1 MKNLIIL
8 ILLFCVFFQVSGQEF
23 KAQSSLPRIEQDG
36 FYRIILT
43 PELSPYIN
51 NAYSNIRIHDGSN
64 REVPYFIKAEEAKTS
79 TVTFEEYRIHDKIR
93 IKDSCSLVIL
103 SNPENTTINNISLVI
118 KNAEVT
124 KDAILSGSDDAETWY
139 ALKESF
145 VLSNINNANETA
157 EVKIV
162 DFPLSNYKYYRIWI
176 NDQASEPLNILK
188 AGYYHTTSEDAK
200 YFIVPKPLS
209 VQTND
214 NKKKTTQVNISF
226 DTLRFIDKIT
236 WNVSG
241 SPYYLRNATLYASRD
256 YINKKGK
263 TEKHLEHLE
272 SFQLNSRQENV
283 LFLSPVK
290 VKELVMIVENEDNP
304 ALTISDVNG
313 HQLSQYVVTWLKK
326 GNDYKLKFGDEAMRE
341 PVYDLAFFQ
350 DSIRSA
356 PVVLQ
361 AGKVTS
367 LEKTQTIETPSLFN
381 TKSIIWA
388 AIIVIIILLG
398 AMSMKLIRETNAAGK
413 GS

>member
-1 MKNLIIL
+1 
-8 ILLFCVFFQVSGQEF
+8 
-23 KAQSSLPRIEQDG
+23 
-36 FYRIILT
+36 
-43 PELSPYIN
+43 
-51 NAYSNIRIHDGSN
+51 
-64 REVPYFIKAEEAKTS
+64 
-79 TVTFEEYRIHDKIR
+79 
-93 IKDSCSLVIL
+93 
-103 SNPENTTINNISLVI
+103 
-118 KNAEVT
+118 
-124 KDAILSGSDDAETWY
+124 
-139 ALKESF
+139 
-145 VLSNINNANETA
+145 
-157 EVKIV
+157 
-162 DFPLSNYKYYRIWI
+162 
-176 NDQASEPLNILK
+176 
-188 AGYYHTTSEDAK
+188 
-200 YFIVPKPLS
+200 
-209 VQTND
+209 
-214 NKKKTTQVNISF
+214 
-226 DTLRFIDKIT
+226 
-236 WNVSG
+236 
-241 SPYYLRNATLYASRD
+241 
-256 YINKKGK
+256 
-263 TEKHLEHLE
+263 
-272 SFQLNSRQENV
+272 V
-283 LFLSPVK
+283 LFISPVK